1 VHFFKEEKNMIGKK
15 IKGFDLFANI
25 FMGIIVF
32 YCIVPIALLLISS
45 LTDNVSL
52 IKDGYSFIPQQLSLD
67 AYKYL
72 IKSGEKIV
80 NAYGMSFIVTGIGTS
95 ISIIITTSLA
105 YAISKYNLPGR
116 KILTF
121 YVFFTMLF
129 NGGLVPTYLMY
140 TGVFQIKNT
149 IFALI
154 IPNILVRAFHV
165 MLMRS
170 YFLTSLPGEVVEA
183 ASIDGATEFQIF
195 KKIAIPMSKP
205 IIATVLLFT
214 MIMYWNDWQNGLYYL
229 TTKTNLYT
237 IQNLLNR
244 MIQEIQFL
252 AANADISQVS
262 DTTSIPSATVR
273 MAIAV
278 IGILPIAVIYPF
290 IQKYFVKGI
299 TLGAVKG

>member
-1 VHFFKEEKNMIGKK
+1 MTGKK
-15 IKGFDLFANI
+15 IKGFDLFANVFI
-25 FMGIIVF
+25 AIIVF
-32 YCIVPIALLLISS
+32 YCVIPIALLLISS

-52 IKDGYSFIPQQLSLD
+52 LKNGYSFFPDKFSFD

-72 IKSGEKIV
+72 IKSGRKIA
-80 NAYGMSFIVTGIGTS
+80 NAYGMSFIVTGVGTS
-95 ISIIITTSLA
+95 LSIVITTSLA

-121 YVFFTMLF
+121 YVFFTLLF

-140 TGVFQIKNT
+140 TGVFHIKNT
-149 IFALI
+149 IIALI

-183 ASIDGATEFQIF
+183 ASIDGATEFQIYR
-195 KKIAIPMSKP
+195 KIAIPMSKP

-229 TTKTNLYT
+229 TTKTDLYT

-252 AANADISQVS
+252 ATNADVSQS
-262 DTTSIPSATVR
+262 LDTASIPSATVR

-278 IGILPIAVIYPF
+278 IGILPITIIYPF